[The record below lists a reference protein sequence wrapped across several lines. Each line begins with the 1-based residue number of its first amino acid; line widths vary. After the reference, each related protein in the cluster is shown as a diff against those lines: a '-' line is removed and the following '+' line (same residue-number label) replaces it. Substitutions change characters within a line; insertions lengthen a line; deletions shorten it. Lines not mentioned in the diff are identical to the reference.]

1 MWCLWLTFFQFS
13 TVNVFRNRR
22 IVGWLSSL
30 CTEEPSGEAD
40 NIEMEAEVAVGEKRA
55 PAMSTA
61 PPKRARAA
69 RKLQILTQA
78 PGTEAGSEGVMRTV
92 EQQARRPGLFSA
104 SNYFWL

>member
-1 MWCLWLTFFQFS
+1 MAAAELDVEPEEEVGDDFLLDES
-13 TVNVFRNRR
+13 GAR
-22 IVGWLSSL
+22 IGR
-30 CTEEPSGEAD
+30 EEPSGEAD